1 MNSMVLAVGVAGLL
15 LAGIANAQTG
25 ADLAKSKNCLTC
37 HDVDKKKVGPSFK
50 ETASKYKGNKGA
62 AAELI
67 AKLKEGTKHPF
78 KAAASDAELKT
89 LVEYVLAQK

>member
-1 MNSMVLAVGVAGLL
+1 MKAIAMLIVATGLL
-15 LAGIANAQTG
+15 WSGVVNAQSG
-25 ADLAKSKNCLTC
+25 ADLVKSKNCLTC
-37 HDVDKKKVGPSFK
+37 HDMDKKKVGPSFK
-50 ETASKYKGNKGA
+50 ESAAKYKGNKGA
-62 AAELI
+62 EAELI